1 MTLYLPRTVAAP
13 EQTDNDAV
21 AEEEHGGPVLLVE
34 DNPDVA
40 QATAQLVAQLDY
52 QVRTVGTAGAALELA
67 EQTRFRLIVS
77 DIVMAGSLDGLGLA
91 RVLRHT
97 QPDLPIL
104 LVTGYS
110 KNAAEAEAE
119 FTVLRKPYQL
129 ADLCRSIAK
138 ATGEASRPAPGN
150 IVRLQHAKRRSE
162 RQHSSDDD

>member
-1 MTLYLPRTVAAP
+1 VTLYLPRTVAAP

-21 AEEEHGGPVLLVE
+21 AKEEHGGPALLVE
-34 DNPDVA
+34 DNPDV
-40 QATAQLVAQLDY
+40 
-52 QVRTVGTAGAALELA
+52 
-67 EQTRFRLIVS
+67 
-77 DIVMAGSLDGLGLA
+77 
-91 RVLRHT
+91 
-97 QPDLPIL
+97 
-104 LVTGYS
+104 
-110 KNAAEAEAE
+110 EAE